1 LVVVVLAG
9 GTACAGVLLVAGS
22 PTFDP
27 ATSTGLKDAAMNYA
41 PGWGVNN
48 SGTAVGW
55 SQKYVGGSN
64 MGFRAV
70 RWDAS
75 GTAATEL
82 GNLGTNNSG
91 SAYAEVYAVNA
102 AGMAVGWSQKWGDG
116 SSMGSRAVR
125 WDALGTVATELNS
138 LGTDSSGSAEASA
151 YAVSDAGT
159 AVGYATKYVGDSDM
173 GRRAV
178 RWDTSGTAATEL
190 GNLGTF
196 VDGYAEASA
205 YTVNTAGT
213 AVGYSRKFVG
223 GSNMGSRAVRWDAS
237 GTAAAELGNLGTDS
251 GGYTEAHAY
260 AVNATGTAVGWS
272 LKWGGGTYM
281 GQRAVRWD
289 ASGTV
294 ATELGNL
301 GTDGSG
307 ATDAMAYT
315 VNDAG
320 TAVGTTWRY
329 VGGIKVGTRAVRW
342 DASGTVATELGNLG
356 TDSSGSAYARACAVN
371 DAGTAV
377 GAATKYVGGSSMGYH
392 AVIWLPDASVV
403 DLNDL
408 GVAPVPAGGTWTLN
422 TAKALSADGWVAGE
436 GTFDLD
442 GTGPLPG
449 YTRLWVAQVGLGG
462 SWTSA
467 TGGTWGRGR
476 NWSTGTPAMQVGS
489 ATFDLNSTYT
499 VALDRDERTKTIA
512 LSAGTVTINFAGHTL
527 TTESGLSIS
536 SGATLHGA
544 GTLVGDITNAG
555 TIDPGSSPG
564 TLNITGSL
572 TSSGTL
578 EFEIA
583 GASLYDRIDLTG
595 VFDAR
600 GTIKL
605 KLLSGYVP
613 SDGSAFDLMDFGG
626 FTDHGFALDLR
637 QAALPAS
644 LRWDSSAFASTGE
657 VRVVAVPEPAT
668 VALLAA
674 AVLALL
680 AHLWWRDR

>member
-1 LVVVVLAG
+1 
-9 GTACAGVLLVAGS
+9 
-22 PTFDP
+22 
-27 ATSTGLKDAAMNYA
+27 
-41 PGWGVNN
+41 
-48 SGTAVGW
+48 
-55 SQKYVGGSN
+55 
-64 MGFRAV
+64 
-70 RWDAS
+70 
-75 GTAATEL
+75 
-82 GNLGTNNSG
+82 
-91 SAYAEVYAVNA
+91 
-102 AGMAVGWSQKWGDG
+102 
-116 SSMGSRAVR
+116 
-125 WDALGTVATELNS
+125 
-138 LGTDSSGSAEASA
+138 
-151 YAVSDAGT
+151 
-159 AVGYATKYVGDSDM
+159 M
-173 GRRAV
+173 GR
-178 RWDTSGTAATEL
+178 
-190 GNLGTF
+190 
-196 VDGYAEASA
+196 
-205 YTVNTAGT
+205 
-213 AVGYSRKFVG
+213 
-223 GSNMGSRAVRWDAS
+223 
-237 GTAAAELGNLGTDS
+237 
-251 GGYTEAHAY
+251 
-260 AVNATGTAVGWS
+260 
-272 LKWGGGTYM
+272 
-281 GQRAVRWD
+281 
-289 ASGTV
+289 
-294 ATELGNL
+294 
-301 GTDGSG
+301 
-307 ATDAMAYT
+307 
-315 VNDAG
+315 
-320 TAVGTTWRY
+320 
-329 VGGIKVGTRAVRW
+329 RAVRW